1 MFYDLEVTNASD
13 AVDIQAF
20 TAERVR
26 AITELSLRQLQ
37 YWDERGFLK
46 PSLTARQGRGRKRLY
61 SFGDLVSLKVAGQ
74 LRKLGISL
82 QQIRKVDGHLRELDY
97 RNPLAEL
104 RFFVSGSVLYF
115 EESGTVRTGRELEQV
130 LASYMVPVGE
140 IAHSLA
146 GQIAQLHERRPGEI
160 ERRRGTLGGQPV
172 IKGTRIAV
180 ASIKRLAADGAG
192 QAEILDMYPDLT
204 PADVKAALATETPP
218 RRSRR
223 AS

>member
-1 MFYDLEVTNASD
+1 MFYDHEVTDVSD
-13 AVDIQAF
+13 AVDVQAF

-46 PSLTARQGRGRKRLY
+46 PSLTARQGRGRRRLY
-61 SFGDLVSLKVAGQ
+61 SFGDLVSLKVAGK

-82 QQIRKVDGHLRELDY
+82 QQIRKVDAHLREFDY

-160 ERRRGTLGGQPV
+160 ERRRGTLGAQPL

-192 QAEILDMYPDLT
+192 QTEILEMYPDLT
-204 PADVKAALATETPP
+204 PADVRAALATETPP
-218 RRSRR
+218 RRRRR
-223 AS
+223 AG